1 MKRKFFILL
10 ISFIVIITISPLA
23 FSSIEWH
30 ILQKIH
36 LDTQPLDM
44 AVSLDDKWIFIL
56 NEKGEI
62 LVYSKNGELN
72 EIINVGKHVNQ
83 INVGPIDNLLFLNSL
98 KNKTIEVVEFDFIQ
112 KINVMGSPSK
122 GPVEAPVVI
131 ALFTDFQ

>member
-83 INVGPIDNLLFLNSL
+83 IKVGPIDNLLFLNSL